1 MPALTPSSAPVLAL
15 EEAVKVALQRTI
27 SIAAPGQAL
36 EVFAL
41 AVATHV
47 GLPVAKQPTAA
58 EKNEGA
64 AAKNKEQIFEEVKPA
79 LERCMNACIT
89 HFPNASKEKMLK
101 QFGEQLLAA
110 AGVDPNASAPSPAPA
125 SAPTA
130 GASSAA
136 GAKPAAAA
144 GSTAAGSSAAG
155 STVAAGGAKQ
165 QAVAATSEAAGASG
179 AKAAVS
185 TDQAAAKVQA
195 VQRGRT
201 ARKPGGKGK
210 GSGVAG
216 AAPAPPGKPRLTA
229 EEASTR
235 FAKPTQPNELGVVV
249 LCAMGVAAADK
260 PSKKGQQGT
269 SDPYAKLAVRVGSI
283 EHKKQTAVV
292 KKSLEP
298 QWHSAFSFSDVK
310 EEGTRI
316 ALEVLDQDPGF
327 MDSDDPLGQL
337 ECTLKELLAEGLPR
351 DGRWHTVQRGLKPMA
366 KQKVA
371 ATGTVTLMV
380 GWRQSAF

>member
-1 MPALTPSSAPVLAL
+1 MLFCLPDLRLMVLLSATLLVS
-15 EEAVKVALQRTI
+15 VWVVGKVALQRTI

-155 STVAAGGAKQ
+155 STVAAGGKRKLTRKERRPSG
-165 QAVAATSEAAGASG
+165 VGASI
-179 AKAAVS
+179 A
-185 TDQAAAKVQA
+185 
-195 VQRGRT
+195 
-201 ARKPGGKGK
+201 
-210 GSGVAG
+210 
-216 AAPAPPGKPRLTA
+216 
-229 EEASTR
+229 EAS
-235 FAKPTQPNELGVVV
+235 
-249 LCAMGVAAADK
+249 
-260 PSKKGQQGT
+260 
-269 SDPYAKLAVRVGSI
+269 GSP
-283 EHKKQTAVV
+283 A
-292 KKSLEP
+292 
-298 QWHSAFSFSDVK
+298 
-310 EEGTRI
+310 
-316 ALEVLDQDPGF
+316 
-327 MDSDDPLGQL
+327 
-337 ECTLKELLAEGLPR
+337 
-351 DGRWHTVQRGLKPMA
+351 
-366 KQKVA
+366 
-371 ATGTVTLMV
+371 
-380 GWRQSAF
+380 